1 MKIAAFGDSFRE
13 CANLQVMISNAYDD
27 MVFQCHGTLV
37 QSAMLK
43 SSVKIFKISLEQSDL
58 MFKIVN
64 QLERKN
70 SRLFTIYFINR
81 KVTLPTWLFFSELLL
96 FFLNGPIPA
105 SFCLFSLFSRYNFN
119 NTN

>member
-96 FFLNGPIPA
+96 FF
-105 SFCLFSLFSRYNFN
+105 F
-119 NTN
+119 